1 MAKRNDE
8 EARTLSE
15 VPIWRDTADHR
26 RRTGNT
32 PLGSKSGEWGWGS
45 YSPQRVQLTAEEDK
59 TQRDHVRPDAT
70 RCASARIIELCF
82 LPLVDTALSL
92 CGTQLK
98 EEGPK
103 ALRTEA
109 DGASFPPGRG

>member
-15 VPIWRDTADHR
+15 VPIWRDTAEHR

-59 TQRDHVRPDAT
+59 TQRDHVRLDAHNECHT
-70 RCASARIIELCF
+70 TPPTMA
-82 LPLVDTALSL
+82 
-92 CGTQLK
+92 GQLK
-98 EEGPK
+98 GSSDIVLQAGSLHRPRSHS
-103 ALRTEA
+103 ALRE
-109 DGASFPPGRG
+109 RL

>member
-15 VPIWRDTADHR
+15 VPIWRDTAEHR

-59 TQRDHVRPDAT
+59 TQRDHVRPDAHNECHIT
-70 RCASARIIELCF
+70 PPTMA
-82 LPLVDTALSL
+82 
-92 CGTQLK
+92 GQLK
-98 EEGPK
+98 GSSIVLRAGRLHRPRSHS
-103 ALRTEA
+103 ALREHL
-109 DGASFPPGRG
+109 